1 MKKLLSGSTVNIVS
15 SMHFLD
21 NGEIVIE
28 NFDSELNPYDEA
40 TLMMSQEFIHYSL
53 NRDDWMKQFL
63 FDMQANLEKEKKKS
77 DRMKFTIIDGGL
89 S

>member
-1 MKKLLSGSTVNIVS
+1 MKKLLSGSTENIVS

-28 NFDSELNPYDEA
+28 NFESGLNPYDEA
-40 TLMMSQEFIHYSL
+40 TLMMSHEFIHYAL
-53 NRDDWMKQFL
+53 NRQDWMKQFL
-63 FDMQANLEKEKKKS
+63 FEMQTNLEREKKKT
-77 DRMKFTIIDGGL
+77 DRMKFTVIDGGL

>member
-1 MKKLLSGSTVNIVS
+1 MKKLLSGSTESIVS

-21 NGEIVIE
+21 SGEIVIE
-28 NFDSELNPYDEA
+28 NFESEINSYDEA
-40 TLMMSQEFIHYSL
+40 TLMMSQEFIHYAL

-63 FDMQANLEKEKKKS
+63 LEMQSNLEKEKKRS
-77 DRMKFTIIDGGL
+77 DRMKFTIIEGGL